1 MKILSLVT
9 WLPTVGAI
17 LILFFNKSKND
28 AIRWFANFWM
38 GICFIV
44 SIPLITG
51 LGSLKGY
58 DRALGGLQFIEDFD
72 WIPIIGARYQLGVDG
87 LSVILIMLTTMLGVI
102 GAVCSWSY
110 IREKGREKE
119 YYIMLL
125 LLQSGMIGAFV
136 AADLFLFF
144 IFWEVMLVPMYFLIG
159 IWGGKNRLY
168 SAIKFFLYTL
178 VGSVVMLLAVLKLFF
193 IFPEVVKAQEVAV
206 RETAGVYATNRE
218 TGQTN
223 GDMRKLV
230 ENAINRVKGVDTD
243 GKSPLP
249 SSHVRSSFNIAALTA
264 IGPHIKTVFGV
275 GLVIWLFIGFALSFA
290 IKVPMFPFH
299 TWLPDAHYDAPTA
312 GSVILAGILLKMGT
326 YGFMRFSLPI
336 FPDAA
341 THPTVRFWM
350 ITLSIIGIIYGAL
363 VALAQKDIK
372 KLIAYSSV
380 SHLGF
385 VMLGLFALN
394 PNGING
400 AVMQMISHGIS
411 TGALFMLA
419 GIIYERRHTYEIA
432 EFSGLASVMPTY
444 STIFLIVTLSS
455 LGLPLMNN
463 FIGEFLVLRGAFE
476 ANVYWGAAATVG
488 IILGAAYMLWLYQRV
503 FFGAVTN
510 EKNKELAD
518 LNAREAWQFAPLIF
532 LIFWIGIYPKPLL
545 SYINPQTEAVVGQV
559 YPNYFKPAE
568 EAPKVAEEKPA
579 TETLPQSEAATQTS
593 VPQNNVTKT
602 DVAAKSVASA
612 NKVSEP
618 KPLEK
623 QGNAK

>member
-1 MKILSLVT
+1 MPGQIEILGIGILSWVT
-9 WLPTVGAI
+9 WLPAVGVII
-17 LILFFNKSKND
+17 LLFFNKAKND
-28 AIRWFANFWM
+28 SIRWFANVW
-38 GICFIV
+38 IVLCFLI
-44 SIPLITG
+44 SIPLLTG
-51 LGSLKGY
+51 LGGGRPGY
-58 DRALGGLQFIEDFD
+58 DKALGGLQFIENHE
-72 WIPIIGARYQLGVDG
+72 WIPLIGARYQLGVDG
-87 LSVILIMLTTMLGVI
+87 LSLVLVMLTTLLGVI
-102 GAVCSWSY
+102 GVVCSWTY

-193 IFPEVVKAQEVAV
+193 IFPEVVQAQKPAV
-206 RETAGVYATNRE
+206 LATARQLATSPV
-218 TGQTN
+218 TGQVN
-223 GDMRKLV
+223 GPMLNMAED
-230 ENAINRVKGVDTD
+230 AINRASTA
-243 GKSPLP
+243 SLP
-249 SSHVRSSFNIAALTA
+249 SGHVRSSFNIAGLTA
-264 IGPHIKTVFGV
+264 IGPHIKTVFGTS
-275 GLVIWLFIGFALSFA
+275 LAIWLFIGFALSFA

-312 GSVILAGILLKMGT
+312 GSVILAGVLLKMGT

-341 THPTVRFWM
+341 THPTVRQVM
-350 ITLSIIGIIYGAL
+350 IVLSIIGIIYGAL
-363 VALAQKDIK
+363 VAMAQKDVK

-400 AVMQMISHGIS
+400 AVMQMINHGIS

-419 GIIYERRHTYEIA
+419 GILYERRHTYEIA
-432 EFSGLASVMPTY
+432 EFGGLAQVMPVY

-463 FIGEFLVLRGAFE
+463 FIGEFLTLRGAFE
-476 ANVYWGAAATVG
+476 ARALWGAFATVG

-503 FFGAVTN
+503 FFGQVTN
-510 EKNKELAD
+510 RLNENLPD
-518 LNAREAWQFAPLIF
+518 LNTREVWQFAPLIF

-545 SYINPQTEAVVGQV
+545 DYINPQTETVVAQV
-559 YPNYFKPAE
+559 VPDYFKTAPA
-568 EAPKVAEEKPA
+568 AQRQQIAEEKPEA
-579 TETLPQSEAATQTS
+579 EPEAAPDS
-593 VPQNNVTKT
+593 EVTR
-602 DVAAKSVASA
+602 
-612 NKVSEP
+612 
-618 KPLEK
+618 
-623 QGNAK
+623 

>member
-1 MKILSLVT
+1 MKIGILSWVT
-9 WLPTVGAI
+9 WLPALGAI
-17 LILFFNKSKND
+17 LLLLFNKSKND
-28 AIRWFANFWM
+28 AIRWFANLWM
-38 GICFIV
+38 GLCFVV

-51 LGSLKGY
+51 FGSSIKGY
-58 DRALGGLQFIEDFD
+58 DRALGGLQFIEDFE
-72 WIPIIGARYQLGVDG
+72 WIPIIGTRYQVAVDG
-87 LSVILIMLTTMLGVI
+87 LSVILIMLTTLLGVI
-102 GAVCSWSY
+102 AAVCSWSY
-110 IREKGREKE
+110 IRDKGREKE

-125 LLQSGMIGAFV
+125 LLQTGMIGAF
-136 AADLFLFF
+136 ASADLFLFF

-193 IFPEVVKAQEVAV
+193 IFPDVVKSQKGLVL
-206 RETAGVYATNRE
+206 ETARQYATNHE
-218 TGQTN
+218 TGQEN
-223 GDMRKLV
+223 SAMRKLV
-230 ENAINRVKGVDTD
+230 EDAMRRVD
-243 GKSPLP
+243 GKDVDNKSLP
-249 SSHVRSSFNIAALTA
+249 SSYVRSSFNIAALTA
-264 IGPHIKTVFGV
+264 IGPHIKTVFGINV
-275 GLVIWLFIGFALSFA
+275 VIWLFVGFALSFA

-341 THPTVRFWM
+341 THPRVRFWM
-350 ITLSIIGIIYGAL
+350 ITLAIIGIIYGAL
-363 VALAQKDIK
+363 VAMAQKDIK
-372 KLIAYSSV
+372 KLVAYSSV

-400 AVMQMISHGIS
+400 AVMQMINHGIS

-419 GIIYERRHTYEIA
+419 GLIYERRHTYEIA
-432 EFSGLASVMPTY
+432 EFGGLASVMPIY

-476 ANVYWGAAATVG
+476 AKATWGALATVG

-510 EKNKELAD
+510 DKNKTLPD
-518 LNAREAWQFAPLIF
+518 LNAREAWQFAPLIV

-545 SYINPQTEAVVGQV
+545 SYINPQTEAVVVQID
-559 YPNYFKPAE
+559 PNYFKLPE
-568 EAPKVAEEKPA
+568 EPKMAEEKSA
-579 TETLPQSEAATQTS
+579 NELMPQS
-593 VPQNNVTKT
+593 TKT
-602 DVAAKSVASA
+602 GSKI
-612 NKVSEP
+612 SEP
-618 KPLEK
+618 TPVEVES
-623 QGNAK
+623 QAK

>member
-1 MKILSLVT
+1 MPEIKFFGIGILSWVT
-9 WLPTVGAI
+9 WLPAVGAI
-17 LILFFNKSKND
+17 LLLLFNKTKND
-28 AIRWFANFWM
+28 SIRWFANVWIA
-38 GICFIV
+38 ICFLI
-44 SIPLITG
+44 SIPLLTG
-51 LGSLKGY
+51 LGSSPGY
-58 DRALGGLQFIEDFD
+58 DRSLGGLQFIEDHD
-72 WIPIIGARYQLGVDG
+72 WIPIIGARYQMGVDG
-87 LSVILIMLTTMLGVI
+87 LSLILIMLTTLLGVI
-102 GAVCSWSY
+102 AVVCSWSY

-125 LLQSGMIGAFV
+125 LLQSGMIGAFA
-136 AADLFLFF
+136 AADMFLFF

-193 IFPEVVKAQEVAV
+193 IFPNVVAQQRPAV
-206 RETAGVYATNRE
+206 EATARQLATN
-218 TGQTN
+218 TDTN
-223 GDMRKLV
+223 RFNEKMYNLV
-230 ENAINRVKGVDTD
+230 DNALHRVD
-243 GKSPLP
+243 GKDKLNSDRALP
-249 SSHVRSSFNIAALTA
+249 PEYSRSSFNIAALTA
-264 IGPHIKTVFGV
+264 MGPHIKNVYSL
-275 GLVIWLFIGFALSFA
+275 GLVIWLFAGFALSFA

-341 THPTVRFWM
+341 SHPKVRGVM
-350 ITLSIIGIIYGAL
+350 IALAIIGIVYGAL
-363 VALAQKDIK
+363 VAMAQKDVK

-400 AVMQMISHGIS
+400 AVMQMINHGIS

-419 GIIYERRHTYEIA
+419 GILYERRHTYEIA
-432 EFSGLASVMPTY
+432 EFGGLAHVMPVY
-444 STIFLIVTLSS
+444 ATIFLIVTLSS

-463 FIGEFLVLRGAFE
+463 FIGEFLALSGAFQ
-476 ANVYWGAAATVG
+476 ARPLWGALATVG

-503 FFGAVTN
+503 FFGQVTN
-510 EKNKELAD
+510 DANKTLPD

-532 LIFWIGIYPKPLL
+532 LIFWIGVYPKPVL
-545 SYINPQTEAVVGQV
+545 SYVTPQTNAVVAQV
-559 YPNYFKPAE
+559 QPDFFKPAPAAE
-568 EAPKVAEEKPA
+568 RVAEEKPGA
-579 TETLPQSEAATQTS
+579 PPAEGHQ
-593 VPQNNVTKT
+593 
-602 DVAAKSVASA
+602 
-612 NKVSEP
+612 EP
-618 KPLEK
+618 R
-623 QGNAK
+623 